1 MNAGTPAHQ
10 ARHLIPNLGDRRF
23 RQILSHK
30 IRPGLNIIGKAFSEF
45 PD

>member
-10 ARHLIPNLGDRRF
+10 ARHLIPNLRDRRF
-23 RQILSHK
+23 RQILSQK
-30 IRPGLNIIGKAFSEF
+30 IRPSLNIIREAFSEF